1 MDNSQALFLA
11 FAVCTTMAKKK
22 KRKAILTNSTPI
34 MVRVQ
39 SSQLRKI
46 DKWIAKQ
53 RGKLGHSEAIRRLVD
68 RGLKAE
74 E

>member
-1 MDNSQALFLA
+1 
-11 FAVCTTMAKKK
+11 MAKKK

-46 DKWIAKQ
+46 DKWIGKQ
-53 RGKLGHSEAIRRLVD
+53 RGKLGHSEAIRRLID